1 MAESMQPVGSIQYAV
16 HSGSYILKLSGDVR
30 LVFCTAID
38 ALLDTILSDEKLTG
52 VLIDLNA
59 VSNIDSTSLGML
71 AKIAVKI
78 KQKLNARP
86 IIVSD
91 NPDIN
96 RILEAMG
103 FRQVFY
109 VLDKI
114 PIFVENKKT
123 GGELNEKIDKIAL
136 QDMLKDIPQVDS
148 TQQEICAKVLEAHR
162 VLMELNSTNKETFQ
176 AVVDEL
182 EKEQRQQK
190 SKQSNARNQ
199 ADTVKPQI
207 TFNRH

>member
-16 HSGSYILKLSGDVR
+16 HNGSYILKLSGDVR

-38 ALLDTILSDEKLTG
+38 ALLDTILLDEKLTG

-103 FRQVFY
+103 FKQVFY
-109 VLDKI
+109 LLDKI
-114 PIFVENKKT
+114 PIFVENKNT
-123 GGELNEKIDKIAL
+123 VGEVHEKIDKIAL
-136 QDMLKDIPQVDS
+136 QDMLKDIPQVGS

-162 VLMELNSTNKETFQ
+162 VLMDLNSTNKETFQ

-199 ADTVKPQI
+199 TETVKPQI

>member
-1 MAESMQPVGSIQYAV
+1 MAESMQPAGNIQYAV
-16 HSGSYILKLSGDVR
+16 HNGSYILRLSGDVR

-38 ALLDTILSDEKLTG
+38 ALLNTILLDEKLTG
-52 VLIDLNA
+52 VLIDLSA

-78 KQKLNARP
+78 KQTLNARP

-96 RILEAMG
+96 RILTTMG
-103 FRQVFY
+103 FKQVFY
-109 VLDKI
+109 LLDKV
-114 PIFVENKKT
+114 PIFVENKKIL
-123 GGELNEKIDKIAL
+123 GDADEKIDKIAL

-162 VLMELNSTNKETFQ
+162 VLMGLNSTNKETFKT
-176 AVVDEL
+176 VVDEL
-182 EKEQRQQK
+182 EKEQRLQK
-190 SKQSNARNQ
+190 SKKTSGQDQSE
-199 ADTVKPQI
+199 TVKPQT

>member
-1 MAESMQPVGSIQYAV
+1 
-16 HSGSYILKLSGDVR
+16 
-30 LVFCTAID
+30 
-38 ALLDTILSDEKLTG
+38 
-52 VLIDLNA
+52 
-59 VSNIDSTSLGML
+59 
-71 AKIAVKI
+71 
-78 KQKLNARP
+78 
-86 IIVSD
+86 
-91 NPDIN
+91 
-96 RILEAMG
+96 
-103 FRQVFY
+103 
-109 VLDKI
+109 
-114 PIFVENKKT
+114 
-123 GGELNEKIDKIAL
+123 
-136 QDMLKDIPQVDS
+136 PQVDS